1 MPAEVKFEKQ
11 WALSAEEVKRITFSF
26 SHFCQYKSKCTM
38 SVFFII
44 QEEKHPAWMWNWHLD
59 LNSMFFVQFI

>member
-1 MPAEVKFEKQ
+1 MPAEVKFEKHG
-11 WALSAEEVKRITFSF
+11 ALSTKEVKRITFSF

-44 QEEKHPAWMWNWHLD
+44 QEEKHPECGID
-59 LNSMFFVQFI
+59 I